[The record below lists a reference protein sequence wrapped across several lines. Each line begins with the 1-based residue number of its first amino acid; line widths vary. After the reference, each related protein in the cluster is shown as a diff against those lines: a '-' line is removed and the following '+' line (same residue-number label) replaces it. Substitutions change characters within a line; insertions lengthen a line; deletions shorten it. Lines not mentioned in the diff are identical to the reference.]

1 MKTFYTKIVSHK
13 ILILTCFLAAFCL
26 SLLLRNLVSVN
37 YDLNDYLPADTHST
51 LSLQKMQTEFDGVL
65 PNARIM
71 LHDVSIPEALDYK
84 EKIAAVDGVA
94 QVLWLDDAADVSLP
108 LSSMDSTALENYY
121 KNGSA
126 LLSVAIRNDARIPA
140 VTAIREIIG
149 EDNAMTGAAVS
160 TAAATESTLAEIR
173 LIAVISVLF
182 VLLILILTTHSW
194 MEPLLIL
201 AGIGVAVVIN
211 SGSNL
216 IFGEISFVTN
226 AAGSILQLA
235 VSLDYSVFLIHR
247 FEECRKDIA
256 DPKEAMVDALCK
268 STGSILSSGLTT
280 VIGFLALVLMRFRL
294 GPDLGLALAKG
305 IVISLITV
313 FLFMPAFILCVC
325 PLIDR
330 TRHRA
335 FLPPFHRFGRF
346 IRRISVPLIFVF
358 VLVIAPAFLASNAN
372 AFTYGA
378 AKIFGTDTQIGAD
391 TAEIDEIF
399 GESDSYVLLVP
410 AGDTAT
416 QKQLSDALQA
426 LPHVKSILSFV
437 DAAGPEVP
445 PSYLDADTLA
455 QLESAHY
462 SRMVLSVDLPYE
474 GEETFSLIQQI
485 RDTAKDFY
493 SDDYYLAG
501 QGVSTYDLK
510 NTVTSD
516 MLKVNLLAV
525 AAVFLVLVL
534 TLRSLFLP
542 VILVLSIETAIWLNL
557 SIPYFMNQEIFYL
570 AYLIIS
576 SIQLGAT
583 VDYAILLTNRYRENR
598 QTYDKPQAVVH
609 TVSDVTVSIL
619 TSGLALT
626 VVGLLLGYF
635 SSNQLIAQLGLFIGR
650 GAVFSMGIVLFVLP
664 GLLSVFDRLVIRKK
678 KKLPAAGH

>member
-1 MKTFYTKIVSHK
+1 MKTFYTKIVNYK
-13 ILILTCFLAAFCL
+13 VLILICFLATFCA

-51 LSLQKMQTEFDGVL
+51 VSLEMMQTEFDGVL
-65 PNARIM
+65 PNARIL

-94 QVLWLDDAADVSLP
+94 EVLWLDDTADVSLP
-108 LSSMDSTALENYY
+108 EAFIDADTMESYY
-121 KNGSA
+121 KDGNA

-140 VTAIREIIG
+140 VSAIREIIG

-160 TAAATESTLAEIR
+160 TAVATESTLAEIR

-182 VLLILILTTHSW
+182 VLFILILTTRSW
-194 MEPLLIL
+194 MEPVLIL

-247 FEECRKDIA
+247 FEECRKDMA

-305 IVISLITV
+305 IVISLLTV
-313 FLFMPAFILCVC
+313 FFFMPALLLFVY

-335 FLPPFHRFGRF
+335 FLPSFSRFGRMV
-346 IRRISVPLIFVF
+346 RRICVPLIFVF

-372 AFTYGA
+372 DFTYGA
-378 AKIFGTDTQIGAD
+378 AKIFGTETQIGAD
-391 TAEIDEIF
+391 TAEIDAIF

-410 AGDTAT
+410 AGNTAT
-416 QKQLSDALQA
+416 QKKLSDALQA
-426 LPHVKSILSFV
+426 LPHVTGILSFV

-455 QLESAHY
+455 QLESANY

-474 GEETFSLIQQI
+474 GEATFSLIQRI
-485 RDTAKDFY
+485 RDTANEFY
-493 SDDYYLAG
+493 PDDYYLAG

-542 VILVLSIETAIWLNL
+542 VILVLGIETAIWLNL

-598 QTYDKPQAVVH
+598 QIYDKRQAVVH

-650 GAVFSMGIVLFVLP
+650 GAIFSMGIVLFVLP
-664 GLLSVFDRLVIRKK
+664 GFLSAFDRLVIRKK
-678 KKLPAAGH
+678 KLPAAGH

>member
-1 MKTFYTKIVSHK
+1 M
-13 ILILTCFLAAFCL
+13 
-26 SLLLRNLVSVN
+26 
-37 YDLNDYLPADTHST
+37 
-51 LSLQKMQTEFDGVL
+51 
-65 PNARIM
+65 
-71 LHDVSIPEALDYK
+71 
-84 EKIAAVDGVA
+84 
-94 QVLWLDDAADVSLP
+94 
-108 LSSMDSTALENYY
+108 
-121 KNGSA
+121 
-126 LLSVAIRNDARIPA
+126 
-140 VTAIREIIG
+140 
-149 EDNAMTGAAVS
+149 
-160 TAAATESTLAEIR
+160 
-173 LIAVISVLF
+173 
-182 VLLILILTTHSW
+182 
-194 MEPLLIL
+194 
-201 AGIGVAVVIN
+201 
-211 SGSNL
+211 
-216 IFGEISFVTN
+216 
-226 AAGSILQLA
+226 
-235 VSLDYSVFLIHR
+235 
-247 FEECRKDIA
+247 
-256 DPKEAMVDALCK
+256 
-268 STGSILSSGLTT
+268 
-280 VIGFLALVLMRFRL
+280 
-294 GPDLGLALAKG
+294 
-305 IVISLITV
+305 
-313 FLFMPAFILCVC
+313 
-325 PLIDR
+325 
-330 TRHRA
+330 
-335 FLPPFHRFGRF
+335 
-346 IRRISVPLIFVF
+346 
-358 VLVIAPAFLASNAN
+358 
-372 AFTYGA
+372 
-378 AKIFGTDTQIGAD
+378 
-391 TAEIDEIF
+391 
-399 GESDSYVLLVP
+399 LLVP